1 MKQEYYSNCLFEAI
15 KAKIKWGK
23 QIRIIYIPSW
33 KNEVFCPHFMWH
45 DLANNTI
52 KDFHA
57 EYGYIEKWYNLYLF
71 KGHIRCRPYSV
82 YERWLKKG
90 KWKSEAE

>member
-1 MKQEYYSNCLFEAI
+1 MTKDYYSNCLFETI

-23 QIRIIYIPSW
+23 RVKIIYIPSW

-45 DLANNTI
+45 DLTTDTI

-57 EYGYIEKWYNLYLF
+57 EHGYVEKWYNLFYSRDTSDVA
-71 KGHIRCRPYSV
+71 HIQFM
-82 YERWLKKG
+82 KDG
-90 KWKSEAE
+90 